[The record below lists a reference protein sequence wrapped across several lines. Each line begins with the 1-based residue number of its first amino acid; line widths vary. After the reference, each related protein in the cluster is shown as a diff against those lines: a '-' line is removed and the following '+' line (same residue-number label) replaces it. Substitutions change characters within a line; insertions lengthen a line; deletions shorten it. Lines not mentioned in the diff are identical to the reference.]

1 MLLYNNPIDATTFV
15 LVIAVDVRVIA
26 VVVAAADGDIAAGF
40 IGGSDVVTILVLV
53 VDVTSEAVVK
63 AVLVVFAAAGI
74 VAIAPVVAVLVAAV
88 VVVATAVVAA
98 AVVVV
103 VDKWKAASK
112 VFFNRIS
119 FSRLSRLLFL
129 IVLFPLKRVFI
140 GGSDN
145 NDGNRDN
152 TVLQLINQLPTR
164 ASMLKLKLMLL
175 LYWEMIKPT
184 MTKNK
189 SGCEYLSTENG

>member
-88 VVVATAVVAA
+88 VVVVATAVVAA

-103 VDKWKAASK
+103 VDEWKAASK

-119 FSRLSRLLFL
+119 FSRLLFL

-145 NDGNRDN
+145 NNGNRDN
-152 TVLQLINQLPTR
+152 TVLQLINQRPTR

-189 SGCEYLSTENG
+189 SGCEYVSTEN

>member
-88 VVVATAVVAA
+88 VVV
-98 AVVVV
+98 
-103 VDKWKAASK
+103 VDEWKAASK

-152 TVLQLINQLPTR
+152 TVLQLINQLPTK

-175 LYWEMIKPT
+175 LCWEMIKPT

-189 SGCEYLSTENG
+189 SGCEYLSTEN